1 MIKEHIKLYQQ
12 IKWEGLKTIKTYTI
26 YIHSLSIGNPIP
38 EVKING
44 SDRFAVRFM
53 FKDIT
58 ETEDYTV
65 NPIIDKET
73 LEHIFGMETSSICH
87 SIRFYCF
94 RQGKYISSE
103 GDSNSRDWSDE
114 FSLGSPKEMVKLCEN
129 CDAVVKSRLGDDIGE
144 EDAKNLLVWITKRL
158 EMVNIDRTANKT
170 KFINL
175 WLQLVKD
182 PNLRIGCT
190 EGWKNGHSISLP
202 M

>member
-12 IKWEGLKTIKTYTI
+12 IKWEGLKTIKTYII
-26 YIHSLSIGNPIP
+26 YIHSLCIGNPIP
-38 EVKING
+38 EAKI
-44 SDRFAVRFM
+44 SACDKFAVRFT

-58 ETEDYTV
+58 ETKDYTV

-87 SIRFYCF
+87 SIRFFRF

-103 GDSNSRDWSDE
+103 VDSNYRDWSDE
-114 FSLGSPKEMVKLCEN
+114 FSLGSPKEMIRLCEN
-129 CDAVVKSRLGDDIGE
+129 CDAVVKSRLDDDVSE
-144 EDAKNLLVWITKRL
+144 EDVKNLLVWITKRL
-158 EMVNIDRTANKT
+158 EIVNVDRTANKT

-190 EGWKNGHSISLP
+190 GGWKNGHSISLP